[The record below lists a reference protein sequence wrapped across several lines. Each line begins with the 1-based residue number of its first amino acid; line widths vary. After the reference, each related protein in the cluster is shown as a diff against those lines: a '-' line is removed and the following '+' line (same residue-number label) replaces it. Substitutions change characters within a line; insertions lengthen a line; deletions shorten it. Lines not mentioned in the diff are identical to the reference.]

1 VHNGLKKQKLNING
15 KFRVSN
21 SSVFIEDALS
31 GDHPQFNLASLT
43 LHFHPDVK
51 LEISEND
58 IFANN
63 IRIKLEGFRSFAIES
78 YEYACGFNSLK
89 GAKKLV
95 LKPSETNRIEIHYA
109 D

>member
-1 VHNGLKKQKLNING
+1 MHNGLKKQKLNING

-51 LEISEND
+51 LEISGSN
-58 IFANN
+58 IFAYK
-63 IRIKLEGFRSFAIES
+63 IKIKLMGFRSFSIES
-78 YEYACGFNSLK
+78 YE
-89 GAKKLV
+89 
-95 LKPSETNRIEIHYA
+95 
-109 D
+109 